1 MMMRKDNE
9 ALKERFV
16 AAVMSG
22 DKNGIKAALADDFI
36 LHQSKGQPYAGVY
49 RGAEGFLSAFDK
61 LKSTYAIEALSEVGA
76 YWSADP
82 DHAIFEFEM
91 GGRISATGQP
101 FKASILEHWAF
112 KSGKLASIMPYWFEI
127 PG

>member
-1 MMMRKDNE
+1 MRKDNE

-16 AAVMSG
+16 AAVLSG
-22 DKNGIKAALADDFI
+22 DKNGVETALADDFV
-36 LHQSKGQPYAGVY
+36 LHQSRGHAYAGVY
-49 RGAEGFLSAFDK
+49 RGAKGFLVAFDK
-61 LKSTYAIEALSEVGA
+61 LKSTYAIETLNEVGA

-91 GGRISATGQP
+91 RGKISATGQP
-101 FKASILEHWAF
+101 FQASILEHWAF
-112 KSGKLASIMPYWFEI
+112 KSGKLAAITPYWFEI